1 MKWFKYL
8 ERNFHAYSVMW
19 KTMTFT
25 QNRYSYAVAL
35 TFMWSWQKGR
45 CGGCGVECNKGMF
58 FSRSWSK
65 EWMSSMTYL
74 STVPWPLRHGP
85 RRPKLIFRWLQE
97 DLGGGWGWGGV
108 AVQCPIVSQGWDLKG
123 RAQRTHFQARLTP
136 MDTICPSEA
145 SLLPPFGT
153 CAFRLK
159 KLKITLAMLRS

>member
-25 QNRYSYAVAL
+25 KNRYSYAVAL
-35 TFMWSWQKGR
+35 TFMWSWWKGR
-45 CGGCGVECNKGMF
+45 CRGCGVECSKGMF

-65 EWMSSMTYL
+65 EWMSSMIYL
-74 STVPWPLRHGP
+74 QS
-85 RRPKLIFRWLQE
+85 
-97 DLGGGWGWGGV
+97 LGHWDMGLGDRNSCSDGSGRTWVGRKV
-108 AVQCPIVSQGWDLKG
+108 ALQCPSASQGWDLKG
-123 RAQRTHFQARLTP
+123 RPQSTHFQARLPP

-145 SLLPPFGT
+145 SLLPPSVT

-159 KLKITLAMLRS
+159 QLKVTLATLRS